1 MGLSSSST
9 FQLATVGLHS
19 TSHIGR
25 ELWSTYQLATV
36 GLDSINYYALVSQ
49 SHCRLADNLLA
60 KWLKQFFYI
69 DWLTFVCM
77 QSSIFG
83 SISQI
88 ALKHNLWKWMHFKI
102 LQSFCVDYFIITF
115 RIQKIDQ
122 WQSVPWA
129 WVHCK
134 SFCSSR
140 PLTPCSLSCHSSSPC
155 RSVHLLLVPNMW
167 SYHWRLMDQTF
178 RVSQLEKTAMYV
190 PTLNFWVG
198 QVVWPHLSEVLSLKK
213 TTNSR
218 DPWSV

>member
-19 TSHIGR
+19 TSHIGL

-36 GLDSINYYALVSQ
+36 GLHSINYYALVSQ

-115 RIQKIDQ
+115 RIQKMINGNLCHGLGYIVNHFAQ
-122 WQSVPWA
+122 AGHWHL
-129 WVHCK
+129 VHYLAILHH
-134 SFCSSR
+134 
-140 PLTPCSLSCHSSSPC
+140 P
-155 RSVHLLLVPNMW
+155 
-167 SYHWRLMDQTF
+167 
-178 RVSQLEKTAMYV
+178 
-190 PTLNFWVG
+190 VG
-198 QVVWPHLSEVLSLKK
+198 QSIFSLFPICGLTIGGWWIKP
-213 TTNSR
+213 SGFH
-218 DPWSV
+218 S